1 MLFEIQSNE
10 SKEVPIKKT
19 IYFYPLTYF
28 RQIGLMLVCKYIIYI
43 IIVNIVYIIIILIF
57 FDI

>member
-10 SKEVPIKKT
+10 SKGVPIKRT

-28 RQIGLMLVCKYIIYI
+28 RQIGPDASIKVSYIS
-43 IIVNIVYIIIILIF
+43 
-57 FDI
+57 